1 MLIQDEEQHD
11 LLEQYSK
18 IDKYLLKK
26 EQGKAEK
33 AKNDAFLAQKRQ

>member
-1 MLIQDEEQHD
+1 MEKVEQILTD
-11 LLEQYSK
+11 DAFRPVEK
-18 IDKYLLKK
+18 TK